1 MRKYIDAFTV
11 KRYTGIFIILAVV
24 TVFSLMVNV
33 TIAYLGDKKDK
44 TNTVKVGYADVSI
57 GENFEEP
64 SELEMIN
71 TITKQVQIQNTGT
84 VPAFVRVYAEFADSS
99 IASQAK
105 VKYGT
110 GENDVCSWA
119 EFKEKLKYNK
129 ATFEE
134 PFEDLKWRYVP
145 LDDASGLGG
154 YFYYTE
160 ALNPYEEAW
169 TETNGTITINR
180 PEVIG
185 QKTVPLFY
193 GVTIDYNEYKTEN
206 NTQVAVD
213 SNIDRIQPV
222 EMIIYSEL
230 VQTVDTGMT
239 TVNMVDE
246 HGNAIQENSQNVTS
260 NVYGYD
266 FDKDHLSGNKDN
278 WQDAWKRFLKK
289 DTSREQNEVSQQQ
302 TQTNP

>member
-119 EFKEKLKYNK
+119 EFKENLKYNNT
-129 ATFEE
+129 TFDDK
-134 PFEDLKWRYVP
+134 FKDLKWRYVP
-145 LDDASGLGG
+145 TESDTTLGG

-160 ALNPYEEAW
+160 ALLPYEEEW
-169 TETNGTITINR
+169 TDNT
-180 PEVIG
+180 
-185 QKTVPLFY
+185 KTPAVVHQAQSSAPTTPLFY
-193 GVTIDYNEYKTEN
+193 GVTIDYNKYVKN
-206 NTQVAVD
+206 DQDQDVPAD

-230 VQTVDTGMT
+230 VQTVDTDKT
-239 TVNMVDE
+239 TVTKKDE
-246 HGNAIQENSQNVTS
+246 NNNDVTS
-260 NVYGYD
+260 DVYGYD
-266 FDKDHLSGNKDN
+266 FNKAPTENDN

-289 DTSREQNEVSQQQ
+289 ETPRTQNE
-302 TQTNP
+302 TQTP

>member
-44 TNTVKVGYADVSI
+44 TNTVKVGYGEVSI
-57 GENFEEP
+57 DEQFSEP
-64 SELEMIN
+64 SELEIIN

-169 TETNGTITINR
+169 TDNTQTPAVVHNAQPSVPTT
-180 PEVIG
+180 
-185 QKTVPLFY
+185 PLFY
-193 GVTIDYNEYKTEN
+193 GVTIDYQKYDSN
-206 NTQVAVD
+206 NDVID
-213 SNIDRIQPV
+213 NSNIDRIQPV

-230 VQTVDTGMT
+230 VQTVDTGRSKVT
-239 TVNMVDE
+239 TKTVDEYGNTVNEVADVE
-246 HGNAIQENSQNVTS
+246 SS
-260 NVYGYD
+260 VYGYD
-266 FDKDHLSGNKDN
+266 FNKTPLENTSGNKDN

-289 DTSREQNEVSQQQ
+289 DTPREQSEVSKQQ
-302 TQTNP
+302 TT